1 MDAPSISCAA
11 TRAGRAALH
20 RFERTGEPWC
30 GSTDPETTGNGSIM
44 RLAPVPLFF
53 AQDPVRA
60 VAEAADSSR
69 TTHGAPGAVDAC
81 RYLAALIVG
90 AVEGRSKEE
99 LLLLLLHFAPD
110 PGLWGAQSLAP
121 PIAGDDADTT
131 GAVYGQLAGAFYGV
145 EAIPTRWRQKL
156 VARDTLER
164 LADGLLRA
172 AGDEPST
179 ERQMVD
185 HAKNARALGHF
196 PRGPSLARRC
206 APAAARAVAL
216 QGASQQWHVRLAA

>member
-121 PIAGDDADTT
+121 PSRGTTRIPPAPSMASWPARSTASRPFRRAG
-131 GAVYGQLAGAFYGV
+131 GRSSSLA
-145 EAIPTRWRQKL
+145 TRWSASLTDCCGPPGMSRPRS
-156 VARDTLER
+156 ARWLITPRMLER
-164 LADGLLRA
+164 SAISRADRRSLDAVRLLRRV
-172 AGDEPST
+172 PSPS
-179 ERQMVD
+179 
-185 HAKNARALGHF
+185 RALLSSGT
-196 PRGPSLARRC
+196 
-206 APAAARAVAL
+206 
-216 QGASQQWHVRLAA
+216 